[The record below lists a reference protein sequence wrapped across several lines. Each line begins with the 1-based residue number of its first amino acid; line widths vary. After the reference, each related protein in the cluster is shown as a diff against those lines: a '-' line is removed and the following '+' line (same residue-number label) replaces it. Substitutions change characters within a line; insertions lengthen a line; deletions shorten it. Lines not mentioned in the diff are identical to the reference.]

1 MKLSTLKLQD
11 DTVIKNLQVNK
22 INGVHITT
30 LFKSLFVKWTNT
42 TVYGKITYKPCAFRY
57 FIQTPL
63 AIWGV
68 FHTPSIS
75 VIVGGFEV

>member
-1 MKLSTLKLQD
+1 MKLPTLKLQD

-22 INGVHITT
+22 INGVPITT

-63 AIWGV
+63 ATWGV
-68 FHTPSIS
+68 FPPITTK
-75 VIVGGFEV
+75 